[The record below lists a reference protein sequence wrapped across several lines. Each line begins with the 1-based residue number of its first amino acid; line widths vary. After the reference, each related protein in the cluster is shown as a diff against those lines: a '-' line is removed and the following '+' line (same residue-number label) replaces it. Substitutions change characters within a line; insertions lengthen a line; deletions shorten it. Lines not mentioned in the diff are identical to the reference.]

1 MVFKHF
7 DGLRSTPRYREGIG
21 VDIAEGSAL
30 HSPGKYGGED
40 FAPHVQGME
49 LRPMSRAGAFG
60 HGLGYTPTAVPGSL
74 PPGRGAYLNHYR
86 SDRNR

>member
-1 MVFKHF
+1 
-7 DGLRSTPRYREGIG
+7 
-21 VDIAEGSAL
+21 
-30 HSPGKYGGED
+30 
-40 FAPHVQGME
+40 ME